1 MSPHRPQYSLH
12 PPSPQE
18 DPLHDSSHQ
27 SSLPDTDAAYVVLG
41 AGVIGLTTALELK
54 ARKPLSHVIIVAKH
68 LPGDLS
74 LEYTS
79 PWAGANWLSVATDS
93 GRQESWDEVTYM
105 KFGYLAD
112 NVPEA
117 DVTRMPIRAIFDN
130 EPKNAG
136 VLSQGTGKIWYDKL
150 TGGIRDV
157 ANSELPQESNFGFE
171 IDTFIVNVT
180 SYLPWYVS
188 FAPVPP
194 HTKLCSRSS
203 RLHPSRERQ

>member
-1 MSPHRPQYSLH
+1 M
-12 PPSPQE
+12 
-18 DPLHDSSHQ
+18 
-27 SSLPDTDAAYVVLG
+27 
-41 AGVIGLTTALELK
+41 
-54 ARKPLSHVIIVAKH
+54 AKH

-74 LEYTS
+74 LDYTS
-79 PWAGANWLSVATDS
+79 PWAGANWLSVATDN

-105 KFGYLAD
+105 KFGHLAD

-157 ANSELPQESNFGFE
+157 ANSELPQGSNFGFE

-180 SYLPWYVS
+180 SYLPWYIS
-188 FAPVPP
+188 FAPVPR
-194 HTKLCSRSS
+194 HDRLCSS
-203 RLHPSRERQ
+203 LHPSRERQ

>member
-1 MSPHRPQYSLH
+1 M
-12 PPSPQE
+12 
-18 DPLHDSSHQ
+18 
-27 SSLPDTDAAYVVLG
+27 
-41 AGVIGLTTALELK
+41 
-54 ARKPLSHVIIVAKH
+54 IIVAKH

-79 PWAGANWLSVATDS
+79 PWAGANWLSVATDN
-93 GRQESWDEVTYM
+93 GRQESWDEVTYK

-136 VLSQGTGKIWYDKL
+136 VLSQGTGKIWYGKL

-157 ANSELPQESNFGFE
+157 AKSELPKESNFGFE
-171 IDTFIVNVT
+171 INTFIVNVT
-180 SYLPWYVS
+180 SYLPWCVLI
-188 FAPVPP
+188 PP
-194 HTKLCSRSS
+194 LSLF
-203 RLHPSRERQ
+203 RLLRFTHSTPRYLHGHRESATH